1 MKKITIYK
9 VILIILI
16 IIAVVIV
23 ALIVNKNIKCQ
34 KIETQAQQVLQR
46 ISNSVEN
53 IKDNENNVE
62 EATVAVQEINEQL
75 EGYGVIGIIKI
86 PKINIE
92 YPILEK
98 TDKTSLKLS
107 ITRFWG
113 GKVNQIGNLVL
124 AGHNNF
130 NDKMFGK
137 IDKLK
142 NGDIIELTDS
152 QLVTVK
158 YQVFSKYVVDP
169 DDINCILPEDENR
182 REVTLITC
190 INGNKERLIVKASE
204 TE

>member
-23 ALIVNKNIKCQ
+23 ALIVNKNIKSQ

-53 IKDNENNVE
+53 MKDNENNVE

>member
-23 ALIVNKNIKCQ
+23 ALIVNKNIKSQ

>member
-9 VILIILI
+9 VILAILI

-23 ALIVNKNIKCQ
+23 ALIVDKNIKSQ

-137 IDKLK
+137 IDKLE